1 MLFPS
6 GCWVSIKR
14 CPSGETNSFFEAD
27 EKQSVPTSRLVWSK
41 KKKFLKAFLDA
52 AIMAEMAQRSAMKAT
67 DIIDFFDKKCLF
79 QISPGTLYPILDKLE
94 KKGYIRKLPNT
105 AKRLYVLTNSGK
117 NELETLQQ
125 SMEEAQ
131 SFITQLINR

>member
-52 AIMAEMAQRSAMKAT
+52 AALGQKLT
-67 DIIDFFDKKCLF
+67 GCLF
-79 QISPGTLYPILDKLE
+79 PQNRIDKSE
-94 KKGYIRKLPNT
+94 DIPFE
-105 AKRLYVLTNSGK
+105 V
-117 NELETLQQ
+117 
-125 SMEEAQ
+125 
-131 SFITQLINR
+131 

>member
-1 MLFPS
+1 
-6 GCWVSIKR
+6 
-14 CPSGETNSFFEAD
+14 
-27 EKQSVPTSRLVWSK
+27 
-41 KKKFLKAFLDA
+41 
-52 AIMAEMAQRSAMKAT
+52 MAEMAQRSVMKAT
-67 DIIDFFDKKCLF
+67 DIIDFFDKNCRF
-79 QISPGTLYPILDKLE
+79 QISPGTIYPILDKLE